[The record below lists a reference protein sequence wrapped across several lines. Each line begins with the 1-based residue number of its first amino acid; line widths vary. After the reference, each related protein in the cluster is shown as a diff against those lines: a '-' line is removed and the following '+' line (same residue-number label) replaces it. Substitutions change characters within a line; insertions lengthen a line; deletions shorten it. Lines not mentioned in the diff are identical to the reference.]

1 MLPPASWKDAANG
14 SDSDSFQLAAPL
26 LELRVC
32 ENLDSTSKGR
42 VCVFYHSVALLCA
55 DPAGL
60 QSQMFRGLLLPVQDP
75 WAGETDPGFKTL
87 PPWGELVQL

>member
-1 MLPPASWKDAANG
+1 M
-14 SDSDSFQLAAPL
+14 AAPL

-32 ENLDSTSKGR
+32 ENLDSASKGR
-42 VCVFYHSVALLCA
+42 VCVFYRSVALLCA

-60 QSQMFRGLLLPVQDP
+60 QSQMLRGLLLPVQDP